1 MGSIAIYSIFTAACG
16 FSQTITQLAVLRVI
30 VGFGLGGEWAAGAAL
45 VSETWPAEHRGK
57 ALGVMQ
63 SFWAIGYALA
73 AAVTA
78 IVFPR
83 WGWRAVFFVGALP
96 ALLVFWIRR
105 SVEEPAIWRERRH
118 STGIERPG
126 PRLLF
131 TPPLWRYTIPL
142 VLINSGAL
150 FAYWGFNSWNPA
162 FLSLPPSEGGVGLS
176 AVTMSTFVIVMQG
189 GTFLGYVSYGVISDR
204 IGRKKTYVAYLLL
217 AAALLPVYGRMRNP
231 GALLALG
238 PAVGFFG
245 TGLFSGFGA
254 VVAELFPTHIR
265 ATALG
270 FCYNL
275 GRIVSAVAP
284 FTVGSLAEKHGFT
297 VGFVVLSGAFLFS
310 AIVWVF
316 IPETKGRVLT

>member
-1 MGSIAIYSIFTAACG
+1 M
-16 FSQTITQLAVLRVI
+16 
-30 VGFGLGGEWAAGAAL
+30 
-45 VSETWPAEHRGK
+45 
-57 ALGVMQ
+57 
-63 SFWAIGYALA
+63 
-73 AAVTA
+73 
-78 IVFPR
+78 
-83 WGWRAVFFVGALP
+83 
-96 ALLVFWIRR
+96 
-105 SVEEPAIWRERRH
+105 
-118 STGIERPG
+118 
-126 PRLLF
+126 
-131 TPPLWRYTIPL
+131 
-142 VLINSGAL
+142 
-150 FAYWGFNSWNPA
+150 
-162 FLSLPPSEGGVGLS
+162 
-176 AVTMSTFVIVMQG
+176 
-189 GTFLGYVSYGVISDR
+189 
-204 IGRKKTYVAYLLL
+204 AYLLL